1 MMIDNRILHTKNNL
15 KLRKIGNQYMI
26 VEVCDE
32 LINMSDVFSM
42 NKTAA
47 NIWERID
54 KGGCTFEQL
63 VEWICD
69 RYDVSRNTVGNDLEK
84 LLEEWKSFGL
94 IY

>member
-1 MMIDNRILHTKNNL
+1 MNNNRILHTKNNL

-26 VEVCDE
+26 VEACHQQINICD
-32 LINMSDVFSM
+32 VYSM

-47 NIWERID
+47 GIWEHMD
-54 KGGCTFEQL
+54 KGEYTFDEL

-69 RYDVSRNTVGNDLEK
+69 TYNVSKNTAGNDFAK
-84 LLEEWKSFGL
+84 LIEEWKSFGL

>member
-26 VEVCDE
+26 VEVRDE
-32 LINMSDVFSM
+32 LINMSDVYSM

-47 NIWERID
+47 NIWKRID

-69 RYDVSRNTVGNDLEK
+69 TYDVSKNTAGNDLEK
-84 LLEEWKSFGL
+84 LLEEWESYGL

>member
-1 MMIDNRILHTKNNL
+1 MNDNKIIHTKSNL

-26 VEVCDE
+26 VQVCNE
-32 LINMSDVFSM
+32 QINMSDVFSM

-47 NIWERID
+47 SIWERIS
-54 KGGCTFEQL
+54 KGGYTFEEL

-69 RYDVSRNTVGNDLEK
+69 TYDVSKNTAGNDLEK
-84 LLEEWKSFGL
+84 LLDEWKSFGL